1 MKDVT
6 EIVVCKKDDFNK
18 CETFEDYLQGKK
30 RNSTTRTIYVD
41 SADADNTVQDLI
53 AQGYV
58 VVKQTR
64 EVKAA

>member
-6 EIVVCKKDDFNK
+6 EIVVRKRDDFNK
-18 CETFEDYLQGKK
+18 CETLEDYLQGKK
-30 RNSTTRTIYVD
+30 RSDTTRTIYVD
-41 SADADNTVQDLI
+41 SAEADNTVQDLI